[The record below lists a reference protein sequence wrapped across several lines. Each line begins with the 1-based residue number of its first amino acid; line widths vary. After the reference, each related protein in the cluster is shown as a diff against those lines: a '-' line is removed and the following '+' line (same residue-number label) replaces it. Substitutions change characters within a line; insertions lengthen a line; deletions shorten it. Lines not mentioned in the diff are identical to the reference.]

1 MERYLTKPISKAKI
15 ISAVEEAIEKVDKK
29 RNQRSNLLKIQEK
42 LETVIPGCGKQLC
55 RKPFVPAGGTD
66 SRLLPAASGYRGK
79 QGYVMVI
86 QFGQSY
92 EMVADKPVGM
102 NVKAQSFYDEL
113 RDVVKSSFS
122 CAVGW

>member
-42 LETVIPGCGKQLC
+42 LETVIPVVENSFVGSLLFQQEEQTADYYRQLL
-55 RKPFVPAGGTD
+55 D
-66 SRLLPAASGYRGK
+66 IEEK

-92 EMVADKPVGM
+92 ENG
-102 NVKAQSFYDEL
+102 S
-113 RDVVKSSFS
+113 
-122 CAVGW
+122 

>member
-1 MERYLTKPISKAKI
+1 MENSFVGSLLFQQ
-15 ISAVEEAIEKVDKK
+15 EEQTADYYRQLLDIE
-29 RNQRSNLLKIQEK
+29 E
-42 LETVIPGCGKQLC
+42 
-55 RKPFVPAGGTD
+55 
-66 SRLLPAASGYRGK
+66 K

-92 EMVADKPVGM
+92 ENGRLISPVGM

-122 CAVGW
+122 CAVGSVMSNRIPVIVPCSLPEAIFFKYMLHYFIILMCIYS